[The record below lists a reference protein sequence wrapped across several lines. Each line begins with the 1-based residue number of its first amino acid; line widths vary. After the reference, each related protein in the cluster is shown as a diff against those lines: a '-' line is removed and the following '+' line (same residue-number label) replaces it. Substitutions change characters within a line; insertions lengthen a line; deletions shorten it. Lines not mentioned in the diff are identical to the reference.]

1 MTSSVLVF
9 ASYGEAARANRYF
22 SGGAYFAINRSTII
36 KVKTA
41 RGCGYG
47 VKAFWR
53 DIGAA
58 RREAES
64 LGLNCIGTK

>member
-9 ASYGEAARANRYF
+9 VSYSEAARANRYF
-22 SGGAYFAINRSTII
+22 SGGAYYAIGRSTII
-36 KVKTA
+36 KIKTD

-47 VKAFWR
+47 IKAFFR
-53 DIGAA
+53 DINAA

-64 LGLNCIGTK
+64 LGLHCIGVK